1 VTLRRITAAVAV
13 LAAVGMARTAWLHFV
28 SEPRHGA
35 GRARID
41 PRYAAVRPLLPA
53 SGHIGYVSDLP
64 PASRL
69 GEMGDERGTEL
80 YIQAQYALAPLVL
93 RPDDSAAALVL
104 ANLVEAAR
112 LRELAGERRLSVIAV
127 AGPGVAVLRPDP
139 P

>member
-1 VTLRRITAAVAV
+1 MTRRRITAAVAV

-28 SEPRHGA
+28 SEPSHGA

-41 PRYAAVRPLLPA
+41 PRYAAVRELLPA
-53 SGHIGYVSDLP
+53 SGRIGYVSDLP
-64 PASRL
+64 PAPRL

-104 ANLVEAAR
+104 ANALDPHRVQQ
-112 LRELAGERRLSVIAV
+112 LAGERGLSVIAV
-127 AGPGVAVLRPDP
+127 AGPGVAVLRPAP